1 MDNYDKTVGSMM
13 ERIRC
18 VEDLSNKLAEAAE
31 SNPAKLTEAIVINAA
46 QYLRDYAIM
55 MREMKVQV

>member
-1 MDNYDKTVGSMM
+1 MDRYDKTVGGMM

-18 VEDLSNKLAEAAE
+18 VEDLSNKLAKAAE